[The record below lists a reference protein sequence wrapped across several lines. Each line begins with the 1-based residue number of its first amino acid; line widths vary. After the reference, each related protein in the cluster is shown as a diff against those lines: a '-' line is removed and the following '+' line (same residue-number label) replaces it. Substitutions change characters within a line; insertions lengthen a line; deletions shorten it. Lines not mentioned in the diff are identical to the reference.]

1 MRRAIK
7 SCLLTLVAALSLA
20 PVLFAGDEEGLPFPD
35 IASPEIWI
43 DGPDAVQPGNDRR
56 FPDVAV
62 NEAGRRIHVWAVFG
76 EVERGDIFLRR
87 FDAEGNPL
95 EDPKLVNTTT
105 EDDQTN
111 PRIAVSADGSFL
123 VIFQSDEF
131 DAIANTFRRVV
142 RSQLFDAN
150 GDPVGP
156 EQLLSTGRTNSATDL
171 FADVAALRLSGGSA
185 GGYAVV
191 WKSFISVGSDPGLS
205 IQGCLVSAQGVPG
218 AQFQVNLNGAPGQ
231 DHPSVAELT
240 DGGYLVTWT
249 ESSQVVGARFN
260 AAGGPVGGEFVI
272 STSFV
277 SQKLDNDAAIGW
289 DGVVVVVWAD
299 AEGDGGVNQREIYA
313 RLFNADLT
321 PLGPDFR
328 VNTLIAD
335 EQRVPRVADYGPEGF
350 LVVWESDI
358 GSGNDLGDSIE
369 ARLVSGSNQFGS
381 DQVQFNIWDGD
392 NPQNDPAA
400 GGWYGRLAASWRT
413 LSRGGNPP
421 PMPNTD
427 DHIFGRDVEHCMFCD
442 DFEWFESGGAG
453 NLWRWSNTAGA
464 AGQGP

>member
-1 MRRAIK
+1 MDRAIT
-7 SCLLTLVAALSLA
+7 SCRSTLVASLCLVSVA
-20 PVLFAGDEEGLPFPD
+20 FAGDDEGLPFPD

-43 DGPDAVQPGNDRR
+43 DGPTSVQPGNDRR

-62 NEAGRRIHVWAVFG
+62 DELGRRIHVWSAFG

-131 DAIANTFRRVV
+131 DAVAGTFRRAV

-150 GDPVGP
+150 GDPDGP
-156 EQLLSTGRTNSATDL
+156 EQLLSTGRTNSSTDL
-171 FADVAALRLSGGSA
+171 YADVAALRASGGSG

-191 WKSFISVGSDPGLS
+191 WESYISVGSDTGLS
-205 IQGCLVSAQGVPG
+205 IQGCLVSETGIPG
-218 AQFQVNLNGAPGQ
+218 AQFQVNSNDAPLQ
-231 DHPSVAELT
+231 DHPSVTELT
-240 DGGYLVTWT
+240 DGGFLATWT
-249 ESSQVVGARFN
+249 ESSQVVGKRFN
-260 AAGGPVGGEFVI
+260 AAGGQVGNELVI

-277 SQKLDNDAAIGW
+277 SQKVANDAAIGW
-289 DGVVVVVWAD
+289 DGVVAVVWAD

-313 RLFNADLT
+313 RLYNADLT
-321 PLGPDFR
+321 PNGPDFR
-328 VNTLIAD
+328 VNTLITD
-335 EQRVPRVADYGPEGF
+335 EQREPRVADYGPKGF
-350 LVVWESDI
+350 LVVWESDVS
-358 GSGNDLGDSIE
+358 SGADLRASIE

-392 NPQNDPAA
+392 NFQNTPAA
-400 GGWYGRLAASWRT
+400 GGWYGRLGTSWRT
-413 LSRGGNPP
+413 LSRGGDPP
-421 PMPNTD
+421 PVPNTD
-427 DHIFGRDVEHCMFCD
+427 DHIFGRDIEDCMFCD
-442 DFEWFESGGAG
+442 DFEWFDPGGAG
-453 NLWRWSNTAGA
+453 NLWRWSNTQGV
-464 AGQGP
+464 AGQNP